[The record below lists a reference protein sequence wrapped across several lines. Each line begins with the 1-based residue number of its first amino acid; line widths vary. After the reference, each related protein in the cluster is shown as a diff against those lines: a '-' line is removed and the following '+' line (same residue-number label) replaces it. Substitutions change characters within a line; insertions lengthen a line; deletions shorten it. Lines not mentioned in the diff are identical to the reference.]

1 MSHSTTK
8 FMTSKDYQESLR
20 SLKPTV
26 YVDGRLIES
35 VADEPSLRPGVQA
48 LGVTYDMVH
57 DPALAPLMLAD
68 QNGVQV
74 PRMLHINQSSG
85 DLLNKLEAIRVLCQE
100 TGCAQRYLAHDA
112 LNAIGQVLAHIDDA
126 RGSNEHRAKFAE
138 YLSHIQQNDLSLG
151 IAMTDAKGD

>member
-1 MSHSTTK
+1 MTQTTTP

-20 SLKPTV
+20 ALKPVV

-35 VADEPSLRPGVQA
+35 VADEPSLSPGIQA

-57 DPALAPLMLAD
+57 NPALAPLMLANS
-68 QNGVQV
+68 NGKTV
-74 PRMLHINQSSG
+74 PRMLHINESAG

-112 LNAIGQVLAHIDDA
+112 LNAIAQVSARIDDA
-126 RGSNEHRAKFAE
+126 HGSNEHRVCSISVPIWKA
-138 YLSHIQQNDLSLG
+138 I
-151 IAMTDAKGD
+151 